1 MQKKILL
8 ITLMVACASDSF
20 ADSYRE
26 ESDVIVNQAVECA
39 NSLGMDL
46 FSGMPIVGDAC
57 FSLYRKNPNA
67 SVLSILEEALNMETL
82 PNNLSER
89 NIRRAIRKIKGANI
103 VGSQIYLQDDD
114 YIEPPLFWGTN

>member
-1 MQKKILL
+1 MQKQILF
-8 ITLMVACASDSF
+8 IIWAVVFSSDSF

-26 ESDVIVNQAVECA
+26 ESDLIVNQAVECA
-39 NSLGMDL
+39 NSLGIDL
-46 FSGMPIVGDAC
+46 ISGMPIVGDAC
-57 FSLYRKNPNA
+57 FSLYRKNPNV
-67 SVLSILEEALNMETL
+67 SVLSILEEALSMETI

-114 YIEPPLFWGTN
+114 YIQPPQF